1 MGTLQIIEQSTDC
14 HELCSY
20 CQKEKQSWMRSR
32 KTKVRFFF
40 SFPLCS
46 WGSEWSYLN
55 SVHTDS
61 KCPGWKSFLEKG
73 HKINQDSKCHLKGL
87 RLMKIKQCKHS
98 RSSFLWRML
107 NEVSEGDWRCRSKQ
121 NDFCWAPLHLP
132 LCQLSQG
139 HLGSS
144 TELEQAAPTHEQG
157 MGREELAQ
165 LQRHLE
171 SPSLR
176 YWGWAS
182 DAPIL
187 FLEASIQ
194 E

>member
-1 MGTLQIIEQSTDC
+1 
-14 HELCSY
+14 
-20 CQKEKQSWMRSR
+20 
-32 KTKVRFFF
+32 
-40 SFPLCS
+40 
-46 WGSEWSYLN
+46 
-55 SVHTDS
+55 
-61 KCPGWKSFLEKG
+61 
-73 HKINQDSKCHLKGL
+73 
-87 RLMKIKQCKHS
+87 
-98 RSSFLWRML
+98 ML

-176 YWGWAS
+176 Y
-182 DAPIL
+182 
-187 FLEASIQ
+187 
-194 E
+194 